1 MTDKLKQYMLTL
13 LLSLAA
19 LAVLLPVT
27 MRLSGGVGSD
37 RVSTGEHP
45 LRISEYMSNNS
56 AYPNGDGVICD
67 WVEIENTSQRDFNV
81 SGYRLSDDVTQA
93 RYAFPVGTVIP
104 AGGRLVVW
112 CSKEHTGAMYAPF
125 SLKKQ
130 GGEAVLLMNSANTVL
145 DQIETLHGRRNCS
158 FIRLEDGS
166 FTIST
171 EPTPGY
177 PNTPE
182 GREAY
187 LAEWKHADSPVR
199 LSEVMA
205 AASYYLAPDGQPRD
219 WVEVEN
225 TASEAVDI
233 SGMHLSDKEGQAR
246 YTFPEG
252 TVLPAGGFKVVWCS
266 GDDTQGADYAAFKL
280 SKQGG
285 ETVILSNAAG
295 ATVDRVTLPYLAD
308 DAAYARMSGGW
319 TVTVQATP
327 GWSNDE
333 EGYARWL
340 ESVGMGDMN
349 VIITEV
355 VSKNESGLT
364 DADGDHSDWIELYNA
379 GTKTVSM
386 AGWCLSDNPDKP
398 NRWTIPNVS
407 LAPGEYLVVFAS
419 GKDRQ
424 EGQLHTNFSLSA
436 GETVLLMTPV
446 GTSADAVELPKTAA
460 DHSWA
465 RADDGSW
472 SERVIPTPGR

>member
-1 MTDKLKQYMLTL
+1 MTEKLKQYMLVL
-13 LLSLAA
+13 LASLGL

-27 MRLSGGVGSD
+27 FYLTGGLGSD
-37 RVSTGEHP
+37 RVEEGEHP

-56 AYPNGDGVICD
+56 AYPNQDGVICD
-67 WVEIENTSQRDFNV
+67 WVEIENTSGHDFNV
-81 SGYRLSDDVTQA
+81 SGYRLSDDMTQA

-104 AGGRLVVW
+104 AGGRI
-112 CSKEHTGAMYAPF
+112 A
-125 SLKKQ
+125 
-130 GGEAVLLMNSANTVL
+130 
-145 DQIETLHGRRNCS
+145 RRNCS
-158 FIRLEDGS
+158 FIRLPDDS
-166 FTIST
+166 FTVSA

-187 LAEWKHADSPVR
+187 LAAGSHADSPIR
-199 LSEVMA
+199 LSEIMA
-205 AASYYLAPDGQPRD
+205 GASYYTAPDGQPWD

-225 TASEAVDI
+225 TAGESVDI

-266 GDDTQGADYAAFKL
+266 GDDTLGADYAAFKL
-280 SKQGG
+280 SRQGG
-285 ETVILSNAAG
+285 ETVILSDASG

-308 DAAYARMSGGW
+308 DAAYARLEGGW
-319 TVTVQATP
+319 TVTVRGTP

-333 EGYARWL
+333 SGYEQWL

-349 VIITEV
+349 VILTEV
-355 VSKNESGLT
+355 VAKNDSGLA
-364 DADGDHSDWIELYNA
+364 DADGDHCDWIELYNA

-386 AGWCLSDNPDKP
+386 AGWCLSDDPDKP
-398 NRWTIPNVS
+398 DRWTMPDVS

-419 GKDRQ
+419 GKDRRDN
-424 EGQLHTNFSLSA
+424 QLHTSFSLSA
-436 GETVLLMTPV
+436 GETVILMTP
-446 GTSADAVELPKTAA
+446 VELPKTAA

-465 RADDGSW
+465 RGDDGTW
-472 SERVIPTPGR
+472 GERTIPTPGR